1 MGSGFPFSGKLQR
14 LEMAVKGHKPEIS
27 RQNMAKSD
35 AFFIRAKL
43 KQTGAAFVTTEID
56 LGSFVN
62 LGISKSTVLRVH
74 AIEIQISDDD
84 APEKGPFTSG
94 STLNIGWDLTTQEQ
108 TTLVTLADKSVVASG
123 RYMISESTNIDYDS
137 MVKDQMPQTWRNGYL
152 IAVDSLWL
160 SSDAD
165 QSSTGSDYNISI
177 VMECTLENA
186 TQASSTA
193 LALSQQ

>member
-1 MGSGFPFSGKLQR
+1 
-14 LEMAVKGHKPEIS
+14 
-27 RQNMAKSD
+27 MAKSD

-62 LGISKSTVLRVH
+62 LGIQKSTVLRVH
-74 AIEIQISDDD
+74 AIEVQISDDD

-94 STLNIGWDLTTQEQ
+94 ATLNIGWDLTTQAQ
-108 TTLVTLADKSVVASG
+108 TTLVTLANKSVVASG

-137 MVKDQMPQTWRNGYL
+137 MIKDQMPQTWKNGYL

-165 QSSTGSDYNISI
+165 ASSTGSDYNICI

>member
-1 MGSGFPFSGKLQR
+1 
-14 LEMAVKGHKPEIS
+14 
-27 RQNMAKSD
+27 MAKSD
-35 AFFIRAKL
+35 SFFIRAKL
-43 KQTGAAFVTTEID
+43 TQTGNAFVDTEID

-74 AIEIQISDDD
+74 AIEVQIQDDD
-84 APEKGPFTSG
+84 APEKGPFLNG
-94 STLNIGWDLTTQEQ
+94 GTLNIGWDLTTQRQ
-108 TTLVTLADKSVVASG
+108 TTLVTLSDKSVVASG
-123 RYMISESTNIDYDS
+123 RYMVAESTNIDFDS
-137 MVKDQMPQTWRNGYL
+137 TLKDQMPQTWRNGYL

-160 SSDAD
+160 ASDAD
-165 QSSTGSDYNISI
+165 STSTGGDYNISI

>member
-1 MGSGFPFSGKLQR
+1 MCRKA
-14 LEMAVKGHKPEIS
+14 EINVHKPEAT
-27 RQNMAKSD
+27 RWVMAKSD
-35 AFFIRAKL
+35 SFFIRAIL
-43 KQTGAAFVTTEID
+43 TQTGSAFVDQEID

-74 AIEIQISDDD
+74 ALEVQIADEG
-84 APEKGPFTSG
+84 APEKGPYTNG
-94 STLNIGWDLTTQEQ
+94 ATLNIGWDLTTQRQ

-123 RYMISESTNIDYDS
+123 RYMISDQTVIDFDS
-137 MVKDQMPQTWRNGYL
+137 HFKDQMPQTWVNGYL

-160 SSDAD
+160 ASDAD
-165 QSSTGSDYNISI
+165 SASTGGNYNISI

>member
-1 MGSGFPFSGKLQR
+1 MG
-14 LEMAVKGHKPEIS
+14 
-27 RQNMAKSD
+27 KSD
-35 AFFIRAKL
+35 SFFIRAEL
-43 KQTGAAFVTTEID
+43 QQTGASFVDKEID

-62 LGISKSTVLRVH
+62 LGIAKSTVLRIH
-74 AIEIQISDDD
+74 AIEVQISDDD

-94 STLNIGWDLTTQEQ
+94 ATMNIGWDLTTQQQ

-123 RYMISESTNIDYDS
+123 RYMVAETTNIDYDS
-137 MVKDQMPQTWRNGYL
+137 MIKDQMPQTWINGYL

-165 QSSTGSDYNISI
+165 QSSTGAAYNISI

-186 TQASSTA
+186 TQATSTA

>member
-1 MGSGFPFSGKLQR
+1 
-14 LEMAVKGHKPEIS
+14 
-27 RQNMAKSD
+27 MAKSD
-35 AFFIRAKL
+35 SFFIRAKL
-43 KQTGAAFVTTEID
+43 TQTGNAYVETEID

-62 LGISKSTVLRVH
+62 LGITKSTVLRIH
-74 AIEIQISDDD
+74 AIEIQIADAD
-84 APEKGPFTSG
+84 APEKGPYVNGATM
-94 STLNIGWDLTTQEQ
+94 NIGWDLTTQQQ

-123 RYMISESTNIDYDS
+123 RYMISESTNVDFDS
-137 MVKDQMPQTWRNGYL
+137 VSKDQMPQTWRNGYL

-165 QSSTGSDYNISI
+165 ATSTNGDYNISI

>member
-1 MGSGFPFSGKLQR
+1 
-14 LEMAVKGHKPEIS
+14 
-27 RQNMAKSD
+27 MAKSD

-43 KQTGAAFVTTEID
+43 IQTGSAFVDTEID

-74 AIEIQISDDD
+74 AIEVQIQDDD
-84 APEKGPFTSG
+84 APEKGPYTNG
-94 STLNIGWDLTTQEQ
+94 ATLNIGWDLTTQKQ
-108 TTLVTLADKSVVASG
+108 TTLVTLANKSVVASG
-123 RYMISESTNIDYDS
+123 RYMISDQTVIDFESDI
-137 MVKDQMPQTWRNGYL
+137 KDQMPQTWKNGYL

-160 SSDAD
+160 ASDAD
-165 QSSTGSDYNISI
+165 AASTGGTYNISI

>member
-1 MGSGFPFSGKLQR
+1 MNVPGH
-14 LEMAVKGHKPEIS
+14 VHKPEIK
-27 RQNMAKSD
+27 RHIMAKSD
-35 AFFIRAKL
+35 SFFIRAKL
-43 KQTGAAFVTTEID
+43 QQTAAAFVDTEID

-74 AIEIQISDDD
+74 AIEVQIADDD
-84 APEKGPFTSG
+84 APEKGPFTNG
-94 STLNIGWDLTTQEQ
+94 ATLNIGWDLTTQKQ
-108 TTLVTLADKSVVASG
+108 TTLVTLANKSVVASG
-123 RYMISESTNIDYDS
+123 RYMISDQTVIDFDS

-160 SSDAD
+160 ASDAD
-165 QSSTGSDYNISI
+165 ASSTGGTYNISI